1 MINFNQKSGE
11 FMKTLKILILSLA
24 TVFAFSSFVQ
34 ADTVTIT
41 GIAYGTT
48 LTEELTATPDGN
60 TLVRSTNHS
69 NWVIDGLPEGF
80 PSKLSA
86 NCQNSALRSP
96 EFANLGITW
105 ACTATDIDGDGF
117 INTGGDPNPDWS
129 GCFYKTVAGWGKYA
143 GLVQSGKCAFG
154 GNISA
159 DGKDWALTFGGDF
172 TTP

>member
-1 MINFNQKSGE
+1 MISFNKQSGE

-69 NWVIDGLPEGF
+69 IWVIDGLPEGF

-86 NCQNSALRSP
+86 NCQNLSLRSP

-105 ACTATDIDGDGF
+105 ACTATDVDGDGF
-117 INTGGDPNPDWS
+117 INTGGDTNPDWS
-129 GCFYKTVAGWGKYA
+129 GCSYKTIAGWGKYA

>member
-1 MINFNQKSGE
+1 MISFIKQSGE
-11 FMKTLKILILSLA
+11 FMKTLKILILSLT
-24 TVFAFSSFVQ
+24 TVFAFSNFVQ

-41 GIAYGTT
+41 GVAYGTT

-69 NWVIDGLPEGF
+69 IWVIDGLPEGF

-105 ACTATDIDGDGF
+105 ACTATDVDGDGF

-159 DGKDWALTFGGDF
+159 DGKDWALKFGGDF

>member
-1 MINFNQKSGE
+1 
-11 FMKTLKILILSLA
+11 MKTLKILILSLA
-24 TVFAFSSFVQ
+24 TVFPFSSFVL

-41 GIAYGTT
+41 GVAYGTT

-69 NWVIDGLPEGF
+69 IWVIDGLPEGF
-80 PSKLSA
+80 PNKVSA
-86 NCQNSALRSP
+86 NCQNMSLRSA
-96 EFANLGITW
+96 EFANLGLTW
-105 ACTATDIDGDGF
+105 ACTATDVDGDGF
-117 INTGGDPNPDWS
+117 INVGGDPNPDWS
-129 GCFYKTVAGWGKYA
+129 GCFYKTIAGWGKYA

>member
-1 MINFNQKSGE
+1 
-11 FMKTLKILILSLA
+11 MKFLKTSVLA
-24 TVFAFSSFVQ
+24 LAAVFAMGNLAS
-34 ADTVTIT
+34 AETVTFT

-48 LTEELTATPDGN
+48 LTSEQTVLPDGN
-60 TLVRSTNHS
+60 TLVISTGHS
-69 NWVIDGLPEGF
+69 IWVQDGLPEGF
-80 PSKLSA
+80 PSKVSA
-86 NCQNSALRSP
+86 NCQNSSLRSP

-105 ACTATDIDGDGF
+105 ACTATDVDGDGF